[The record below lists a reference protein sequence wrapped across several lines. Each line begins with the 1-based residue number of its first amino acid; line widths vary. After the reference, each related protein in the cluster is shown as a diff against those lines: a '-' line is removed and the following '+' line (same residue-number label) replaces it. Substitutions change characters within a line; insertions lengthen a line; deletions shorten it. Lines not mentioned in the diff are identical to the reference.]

1 MKKFNVSCI
10 DDATNMEVLL
20 AGCSYN
26 NACNYLSLN
35 GFNWEN
41 AKMKV
46 DYRTNRTLFYHE
58 DKTGKIIDRVFCYDE
73 NRGLLLG
80 D

>member
-1 MKKFNVSCI
+1 MKKFNISCK
-10 DDATNMEVLL
+10 DTATNMEVLL

-26 NACNYLSLN
+26 QACDYLSLN
-35 GFNWEN
+35 GFNWLN

-46 DYRTNRTLFYHE
+46 DYQKNRTIIYHE
-58 DKTGKIIDRVFCYDE
+58 NSKGGIDGRVFCYDE